1 VDIRIGKPVPQFEA
15 MAFTEGDFKKVRLSD
30 YGGQWVVL
38 FFYPGDFTF
47 V

>member
-1 VDIRIGKPVPQFEA
+1 MVKVGEKAPDFEA
-15 MAFTEGDFKKVRLSD
+15 PAFHQGEFKRIKLSD
-30 YGGQWVVL
+30 YSGKWVVL